1 MPSAAASLFQ
11 STTLRVPKR
20 VYELA
25 KDAIRRSQQSSF
37 NEFVV
42 QAIEEKLRRM
52 TEAEIDAAFASMAD
66 DADYQGAAVAMA
78 REFETS
84 DWQAMQSE
92 PASEPAISAPSRRKS
107 LNRAK
112 EVHGGTS
119 KTRSR

>member
-1 MPSAAASLFQ
+1 MPSAASPFQ

-52 TEAEIDAAFASMAD
+52 TEAQIDAAFASMAD
-66 DADYQGAAVAMA
+66 DADYQDTAVAMA

-84 DWQAMQSE
+84 DWQAMQES
-92 PASEPAISAPSRRKS
+92 ASEPAISARPLRKA

-112 EVHGGTS
+112 EAHGRTS
-119 KTRSR
+119 KARSR